1 MLKIT
6 TFGEFSLSSEKHTL
20 TEQNKRSRKMWTL
33 LQYFIA
39 NHNREIS
46 QNELIELLWP
56 EGESDNPSGALKTQL
71 HRLRTVLEKLET
83 GEEVIVSTLG
93 AYAFNS
99 RLPHEADFELFEEY
113 LEKSGG
119 SIPDNERLEYLLKAI
134 SLYKGDFL
142 HKSALDP
149 WVMPLNAYYHSLYI
163 KAVNQASDLL
173 YKAGRK
179 QETADICR
187 KAVIIDPMDEAL
199 HCRLIK
205 TLGDLGDTKAAAE
218 QYRYATS
225 IFLDQGIT
233 PSEELT
239 SLYGITSAEKDKSI
253 SSISEVR
260 KRLDE
265 KEMPNG
271 AFFCQF
277 ELFKHIYRLEMRD
290 AERSRTPV
298 HLCILTITEADG
310 SIPDGAL
317 LKKVCGRL
325 ISAVSVSLRT
335 SDVYTRSSAAQ
346 LALLLPNTTE
356 QTCVKII
363 DRVLK
368 KFKHDNPRAAVKIT
382 AQYEILQAKGDQ

>member
-1 MLKIT
+1 M
-6 TFGEFSLSSEKHTL
+6 
-20 TEQNKRSRKMWTL
+20 
-33 LQYFIA
+33 
-39 NHNREIS
+39 
-46 QNELIELLWP
+46 
-56 EGESDNPSGALKTQL
+56 
-71 HRLRTVLEKLET
+71 
-83 GEEVIVSTLG
+83 
-93 AYAFNS
+93 
-99 RLPHEADFELFEEY
+99 
-113 LEKSGG
+113 
-119 SIPDNERLEYLLKAI
+119 
-134 SLYKGDFL
+134 
-142 HKSALDP
+142 
-149 WVMPLNAYYHSLYI
+149 
-163 KAVNQASDLL
+163 
-173 YKAGRK
+173 
-179 QETADICR
+179 
-187 KAVIIDPMDEAL
+187 
-199 HCRLIK
+199 
-205 TLGDLGDTKAAAE
+205 
-218 QYRYATS
+218 
-225 IFLDQGIT
+225 
-233 PSEELT
+233 
-239 SLYGITSAEKDKSI
+239 
-253 SSISEVR
+253 R

-265 KEMPNG
+265 REMPRG